1 MEHYLKKPHQMLL
14 ARNLKHFAEMR
25 KKIWNSTSIVFK
37 ETKFKYVFFK
47 IVQEKEKLHFER
59 GNWQTAYCVERR
71 WCIFLDQWNL
81 DHLKGKIRRKIKDL
95 YFFWS
100 NEASHFGKQ
109 HGAKNWCFLLFT
121 SHHLCFLSFRPSFR
135 VSVCSTFFILSLNF
149 HRL

>member
-81 DHLKGKIRRKIKDL
+81 DHLKGKIRRQIKDL
-95 YFFWS
+95 YFLEQRGLTFRETARGQKLVLFALHIS
-100 NEASHFGKQ
+100 PP
-109 HGAKNWCFLLFT
+109 FLPFF
-121 SHHLCFLSFRPSFR
+121 SAEFSSFFNIFYL
-135 VSVCSTFFILSLNF
+135 VS
-149 HRL
+149 

>member
-81 DHLKGKIRRKIKDL
+81 DHLKGKIRRQIKDL
-95 YFFWS
+95 YFLEQRGLTFRETARGQKLALFALHIS
-100 NEASHFGKQ
+100 PP
-109 HGAKNWCFLLFT
+109 LLPFF
-121 SHHLCFLSFRPSFR
+121 SAEFSSFSLFNIFYL
-135 VSVCSTFFILSLNF
+135 VS
-149 HRL
+149 

>member
-14 ARNLKHFAEMR
+14 ARNLKHLAEMR

-37 ETKFKYVFFK
+37 ETKFKYVFLNSSRKGEITFWK
-47 IVQEKEKLHFER
+47 GELTNSLLCWKTVMHISWSMEFRPFEGENKKTNKR
-59 GNWQTAYCVERR
+59 SLF
-71 WCIFLDQWNL
+71 FL
-81 DHLKGKIRRKIKDL
+81 
-95 YFFWS
+95 
-100 NEASHFGKQ
+100 EHFGKQ

-121 SHHLCFLSFRPSFR
+121 SHHLSFLSFRPSFR